1 LANSSDELGQFEQ
14 VMEAKGRAAGSDRDV
29 GISRENAGPLSG
41 QRNQPTSVVVK
52 VHAVFA
58 PIPAIRHQR
67 ELASAERVEGMG
79 DLEGLAVTAQIGC
92 T

>member
-1 LANSSDELGQFEQ
+1 MGQIEQ
-14 VMEAKGRAAGSDRDV
+14 ILEAKGRASCSNHDV
-29 GISRENAGPLSG
+29 GIGRENAGPLSG
-41 QRNQPTSVVVK
+41 QRDQPTSVVVE

-67 ELASAERVEGMG
+67 EFTPAERVEEMS
-79 DLEGLAVTAQIGC
+79 DLESLRATAQIGC

>member
-1 LANSSDELGQFEQ
+1 MGQFEQ
-14 VMEAKGRAAGSDRDV
+14 VMEAKGRTAGSDRDV
-29 GISRENAGPLSG
+29 RISRENAGPLSG
-41 QRNQPTSVVVK
+41 QRDQPTSVVVK

-58 PIPAIRHQR
+58 PTAAIRHQR

-79 DLEGLAVTAQIGC
+79 DLKGLALIAWIGC

>member
-1 LANSSDELGQFEQ
+1 MANSSDELGKFEQ

-29 GISRENAGPLSG
+29 GICRENAGPLSG
-41 QRNQPTSVVVK
+41 QRDQPTSIVVEEHVM
-52 VHAVFA
+52 FA
-58 PIPAIRHQR
+58 PIAAIHHER

-79 DLEGLAVTAQIGC
+79 DLEGLAVNASIGC

>member
-1 LANSSDELGQFEQ
+1 LANSRDELGQFEQ

-41 QRNQPTSVVVK
+41 QRDQPTSVVVE
-52 VHAVFA
+52 VHAVFT
-58 PIPAIRHQR
+58 PIAATHHQR
-67 ELASAERVEGMG
+67 ELPSAERVEGMG
-79 DLEGLAVTAQIGC
+79 DLKGLTVTAWIGC

>member
-14 VMEAKGRAAGSDRDV
+14 VMEAKGRAARSNRDV
-29 GISRENAGPLSG
+29 GIDRENAGPLSG
-41 QRNQPTSVVVK
+41 QRDQPTGVVVE

-58 PIPAIRHQR
+58 PTAAIDHQR

-79 DLEGLAVTAQIGC
+79 DLESLAVTAWIGC

>member
-1 LANSSDELGQFEQ
+1 LANSRDELGQFEQ

-29 GISRENAGPLSG
+29 GINRENAGPLSG
-41 QRNQPTSVVVK
+41 QRDQPTSVVVE

-58 PIPAIRHQR
+58 PTTTIRHQR
-67 ELASAERVEGMG
+67 ELPSAERVEGMG
-79 DLEGLAVTAQIGC
+79 DLKGLAVTAWIGC

>member
-1 LANSSDELGQFEQ
+1 MANSSDELGQFEQ
-14 VMEAKGRAAGSDRDV
+14 VLEAEGRAARGDHDR
-29 GISRENAGPLSG
+29 GIGRENAGPLSG
-41 QRNQPTSVVVK
+41 QRDQPTSVVVE

-58 PIPAIRHQR
+58 PIAAIRHQR
-67 ELASAERVEGMG
+67 ELTSVEWVEGVG